1 MIGDH
6 RHRPPVLPLLVA
18 FLLLSTT
25 VSHALAQ
32 WKNNQR
38 THELSWLRDDEMRA
52 LAKLTDVQSIW
63 SLLRP
68 ILVERQVGTP
78 QHDAVAHYLKT
89 KVEEFGFTAE
99 WDSFMAHTPMGVK
112 RFHNLV
118 ATFDPLIHRRLVLA
132 CHYDSKIIPGKV
144 FIGATDSALP
154 CALLLD
160 IAKTLGP
167 LLASRT
173 NQRQQFQFRHPQQW
187 PIGPPASPNW
197 PNIGHRRRRRR
208 ATVFVPPPPPPPS
221 SGGGAILAQLPQS
234 RATVVPNSW
243 PIPPP
248 PQPANTR
255 RGGGEKVDSHITLQ
269 LIFLDGEEAFHEWSH
284 LDSIYGARHLADTW
298 ERKWYP
304 STDGSAFE
312 LSREID
318 RIDVFVLLDL
328 LGAKNPHIQSVPGH
342 GAASLFEQLPYTEG
356 QLAKLNLLNRIPR
369 IFYPGTSY
377 FGAVE
382 DDHLAFMRKGVPVL
396 HLISVPF
403 PHFWH
408 TPGDNAN
415 ILDNPTIENLATIMR
430 VFVARYLGIHPTV

>member
-173 NQRQQFQFRHPQQW
+173 NQ
-187 PIGPPASPNW
+187 
-197 PNIGHRRRRRR
+197 
-208 ATVFVPPPPPPPS
+208 
-221 SGGGAILAQLPQS
+221 
-234 RATVVPNSW
+234 
-243 PIPPP
+243 
-248 PQPANTR
+248 
-255 RGGGEKVDSHITLQ
+255 HITLQ